1 MVIDIYVV
9 VVFVLLIVIRC
20 FGMYNIMLLDLIDNS
35 FFFFLLLLLL
45 LFILVGLFICW
56 FFFWIKVLKIDDIFL
71 GGGGVFVGV
80 FI

>member
-45 LFILVGLFICW
+45 FFINTNKLVD
-56 FFFWIKVLKIDDIFL
+56 KFL
-71 GGGGVFVGV
+71 CNYELSLINVVYRSLLRYSL
-80 FI
+80 I

>member
-45 LFILVGLFICW
+45 FIEFFVNFDLKKNW
-56 FFFWIKVLKIDDIFL
+56 F
-71 GGGGVFVGV
+71 
-80 FI
+80 